1 MNINTSGVFEGIWR
15 YMAYGNLLFGG
26 LADSK
31 NSENTHVY
39 LFPSYLKPVIQYF
52 GFEYYYFRFY
62 DIYELSI
69 TYYLLDWLNG

>member
-39 LFPSYLKPVIQYF
+39 LFPSYLKICNSVFWI
-52 GFEYYYFRFY
+52 
-62 DIYELSI
+62 
-69 TYYLLDWLNG
+69 